1 MGKFSRT
8 LLYVDMLATSSFG
21 LLLPFLA
28 VVVTRRVEGATF
40 LHVGYAVGVYAL
52 AKAITQ
58 LAVGRA
64 ADDASSVRGRLRLLS
79 IGSGLLTAVPLLYI
93 VASNLPLLLVAQV
106 LWGIGE
112 ALVAPA
118 WFSLFN
124 QSLTQGHEERSWQW
138 RETVGLLLAGAAAVA
153 GGWLAE
159 GGGDRMIFIA
169 MAILVGIGS
178 FLVIRLYRAEG
189 SHVYRVPLASQ

>member
-1 MGKFSRT
+1 MSKFSRT

-28 VVVTRRVEGATF
+28 VVITRRVEGATF

-52 AKAITQ
+52 VKSIAQ

-64 ADDASSVRGRLRLLS
+64 ADDASSVRGRLKLLS
-79 IGSGLLTAVPLLYI
+79 IGAGLLTAVPLLYL
-93 VASNLPLLLVAQV
+93 VAGSLPMLLVAQV
-106 LWGIGE
+106 LWGVGE

-124 QSLTQGHEERSWQW
+124 QSLSQGHEARSWQW

-159 GGGDRMIFIA
+159 GNGDRMIFIA
-169 MAILVGIGS
+169 MAILAGIGN
-178 FLVIRLYRAEG
+178 FLAIRLYRAEG